1 MLKAYKYRIYPNK
14 QQAEQIQKTFGC
26 CRFVY
31 NQTLA
36 YRKELYETKKESMSR
51 IDCNNWKNRVLK
63 VKYEWLQEVDKYAL
77 DNAVINMYFAYQK
90 FLKNI
95 LDSLNLKVK
104 EKTRNH
110 IKQIIQIEILKFLL
124 KIIKSNFQNL
134 NGLEQKFIE
143 NL

>member
-1 MLKAYKYRIYPNK
+1 
-14 QQAEQIQKTFGC
+14 
-26 CRFVY
+26 
-31 NQTLA
+31 
-36 YRKELYETKKESMSR
+36 MSR

-104 EKTRNH
+104 EK
-110 IKQIIQIEILKFLL
+110 QEII
-124 KIIKSNFQNL
+124 
-134 NGLEQKFIE
+134 
-143 NL
+143 